1 MAVIPT
7 PLPPDSTYTSCYC
20 EENIYLLCK
29 TLLEDEELGKLW
41 EPYVVFISNTSKMV
55 GIVFWEGSP
64 SLIPT
69 GSTLAAEASTLC
81 RCSCSLGL
89 SCYTCAPTSRFRRE
103 SRGDEGTIVQLG
115 V

>member
-41 EPYVVFISNTSKMV
+41 EPYVVFISNTCKMV
-55 GIVFWEGSP
+55 GIVF
-64 SLIPT
+64 
-69 GSTLAAEASTLC
+69 
-81 RCSCSLGL
+81 
-89 SCYTCAPTSRFRRE
+89 
-103 SRGDEGTIVQLG
+103 
-115 V
+115 